1 MSQDS
6 GLDRALQNSRLYGRV
21 TETRDEPEAESEP
34 AASAARSSVTNSRL
48 YGWLATA
55 WQWGSSSTIA
65 RLLNDQRVLFGG
77 VVAFVLVSLVRILL
91 SGLHVTVRF
100 LSFAL
105 LAVVLL
111 VLVWPYTEP
120 LSDR

>member
-1 MSQDS
+1 MAQDS
-6 GLDRALQNSRLYGRV
+6 ALSRALSNSRLYQRITAPSEDGS
-21 TETRDEPEAESEP
+21 ESRQP
-34 AASAARSSVTNSRL
+34 SQSTIRAIVVNSRIYAGL
-48 YGWLATA
+48 KAVWR
-55 WQWGSSSTIA
+55 WGSVSQLA
-65 RLLNDQRVLFGG
+65 ALLNDQRVLLAGAILF
-77 VVAFVLVSLVRILL
+77 VVVSLVRILL

-120 LSDR
+120 LTDG